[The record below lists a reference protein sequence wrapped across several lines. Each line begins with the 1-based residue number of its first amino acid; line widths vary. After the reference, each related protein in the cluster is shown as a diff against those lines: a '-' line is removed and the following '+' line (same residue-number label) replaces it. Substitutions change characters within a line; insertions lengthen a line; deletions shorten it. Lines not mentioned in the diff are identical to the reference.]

1 MKFQRNLEAKKL
13 NILLRVDLNVPT
25 FNGKVIDDTKIIA
38 LKKTL
43 EDLIRKKN
51 KIFLLSH
58 FGRPKG
64 KINHNFSLKFL
75 SNRIEKTF
83 KLGKVNFLDNCIGSK
98 IKKKIIAMKY
108 GEICLL
114 ENVRF
119 HEEEENNN
127 IYFSKKLSENFDIYI
142 NDAFSTSH
150 RCHSSIV
157 GVTKFLPSY
166 AGYLF
171 EKEITELE
179 NVMKSTCK
187 PTMAI
192 IGGSKVS
199 TKISILKNLVKNF
212 DYLIIAGGMANTFL
226 AAKGYNVGSS
236 NIEKDFFK
244 EVIKIEKNS
253 LKRSCNLILPTDV
266 IASSKLINA
275 KDAKRYSINNI
286 NENKKIFD
294 IGPNSCNTINE
305 LFSKVRTVLWN
316 GPLGAFENK
325 PFDNSTKIISKF
337 LISKINKYNLK
348 VILGGGDTIASLKNL
363 NVLDKFSYV
372 SNSGGAFLEWLEGK
386 KLPGIIALEK
396 NKYN

>member
-43 EDLIRKKN
+43 EDLTRKKN

-83 KLGKVNFLDNCIGSK
+83 KLGKVSFLDSCIGSK
-98 IKKKIIAMKY
+98 IKKKIITMKY

-157 GVTKFLPSY
+157 GVTKFLPLLVSIVFIST
-166 AGYLF
+166 LF
-171 EKEITELE
+171 FLNNLTR
-179 NVMKSTCK
+179 
-187 PTMAI
+187 
-192 IGGSKVS
+192 SKV
-199 TKISILKNLVKNF
+199 L
-212 DYLIIAGGMANTFL
+212 
-226 AAKGYNVGSS
+226 
-236 NIEKDFFK
+236 
-244 EVIKIEKNS
+244 
-253 LKRSCNLILPTDV
+253 
-266 IASSKLINA
+266 
-275 KDAKRYSINNI
+275 
-286 NENKKIFD
+286 
-294 IGPNSCNTINE
+294 
-305 LFSKVRTVLWN
+305 
-316 GPLGAFENK
+316 
-325 PFDNSTKIISKF
+325 
-337 LISKINKYNLK
+337 
-348 VILGGGDTIASLKNL
+348 
-363 NVLDKFSYV
+363 
-372 SNSGGAFLEWLEGK
+372 
-386 KLPGIIALEK
+386 
-396 NKYN
+396 